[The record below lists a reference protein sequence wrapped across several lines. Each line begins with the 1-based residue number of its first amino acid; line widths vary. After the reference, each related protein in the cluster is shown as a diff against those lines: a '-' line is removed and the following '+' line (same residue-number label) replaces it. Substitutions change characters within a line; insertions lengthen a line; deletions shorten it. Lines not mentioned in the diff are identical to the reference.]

1 MKSKARSPAL
11 RYGLSLAAV
20 LIAFGVTMLVP
31 TLRHRES
38 FILFFAAVFLSAWYG
53 GRRPGLVACL
63 IAGFLWDYYVF
74 EPAGEFSFGAE
85 AIIPLAVFLL
95 VAVTTGSF
103 TTSLTQAEEH
113 AREQHEW
120 LQVTLSSIGDG
131 VIATDASGK
140 ISFMNGIAEKLTG
153 WSGSQAR
160 GKAIDEVFS
169 VSGHETGSMISR
181 VFKENMTMNS
191 PVGAVLVCRDGAQ
204 VPFEGNAAPIRN
216 SERQVIGAV
225 LVFRGI
231 QEREEARS
239 KILEY
244 QEHLR
249 SMASEL
255 SLAEERQR
263 RSIADGLHDRIGQT
277 LALARIK
284 LGSLRDR
291 CADNA
296 ALLVQVDEV
305 TSLLKQMVTEI
316 RSLTFELSP
325 PILYEFGL
333 EAALEWLANRM
344 QAQHD
349 LDCAFQCGG
358 AASPFRQQT
367 DVLLFQAA
375 RELLTNVVKHAHAKA
390 VRVSVQKNDKEV
402 RVTIED
408 HGIGFDTS
416 KNVLHAKQKEGFGL
430 FSIRE
435 RIRHLGGTFE
445 LTSDPGHGTC
455 VSLTLPVAT

>member
-1 MKSKARSPAL
+1 MKSQARSPAL
-11 RYGLSLAAV
+11 RYSLSMAGV
-20 LIAFGVTMLVP
+20 VIAFVVTMLVP
-31 TLRHRES
+31 TLRHREG

-53 GRRPGLVACL
+53 GRGPGLVACL
-63 IAGFLWDYYVF
+63 IAGLLWDYFVF
-74 EPAGEFSFGAE
+74 EPAGEFSIGAD
-85 AIIPLAVFLL
+85 AIVPLMVFLL
-95 VAVTTGSF
+95 VAVMTGSF

-131 VIATDASGK
+131 VIATDAAGK
-140 ISFMNGIAEKLTG
+140 ISFMNGVAEKLTG
-153 WSGSQAR
+153 WTGSQAHT
-160 GKAIDEVFS
+160 KPIDEVFF
-169 VSGHETGSMISR
+169 VPTQESGGMISR
-181 VFKENMTMNS
+181 VFKENATIDS
-191 PVGAVLVCRDGAQ
+191 PLGALLICRDGTQ

-216 SERQVIGAV
+216 SDRQVIGTV

-231 QEREEARS
+231 QEREDARS

-263 RSIADGLHDRIGQT
+263 RNIADGLHDRIGQT

-291 CADNA
+291 CADA
-296 ALLVQVDEV
+296 ALLSQLDEV
-305 TSLLKQMVTEI
+305 TSLLKQMVAEV
-316 RSLTFELSP
+316 RSLTFDLSP

-333 EAALEWLANRM
+333 EAALEWLANSM
-344 QAQHD
+344 QTQHD
-349 LDCAFQCGG
+349 LDCTFQSKG
-358 AASPFRQQT
+358 ATSPFRQQT

-375 RELLTNVVKHAHAKA
+375 RELLTNVVKHAHARA
-390 VRVSVQKNDKEV
+390 ALVSVQKNDNEV

-408 HGIGFDTS
+408 RGVGFDTS
-416 KNVLHAKQKEGFGL
+416 KNVLNAKQKEGFGL

-445 LTSDPGHGTC
+445 ITSDPGHGTC
-455 VSLTLPVAT
+455 VSLTLPVTT